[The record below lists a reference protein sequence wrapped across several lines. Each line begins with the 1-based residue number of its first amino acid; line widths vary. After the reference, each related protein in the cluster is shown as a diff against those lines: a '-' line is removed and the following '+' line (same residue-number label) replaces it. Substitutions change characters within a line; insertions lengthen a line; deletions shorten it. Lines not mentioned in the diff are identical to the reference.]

1 MKRSSVP
8 RKTANLSQ
16 STNHQ
21 LHMYALAASAAGV
34 GILAL
39 AQAAEAKIIYRPAN
53 VSINPHVP
61 YKLDLNHDG
70 TADFT
75 FSIYTFSHSG
85 SGGREFIATMTV
97 RGAQKSNAVVV
108 GSKGFA
114 RAFGPGIRIG
124 PKAAVKGYA
133 LMGHCLIQRNSM
145 SSVNTSKGNWLNVT
159 NRYLGLRFT
168 ISGKIHFGWARLT
181 VAGCAV
187 KGNLTGYAYETIPN
201 KPIVTGKTKGPDQA
215 SIEESNPALNLPT
228 PEPATLGALAMG
240 VHGLSIWRR
249 KESVLVGD

>member
-1 MKRSSVP
+1 MNRPSGP

-39 AQAAEAKIIYRPAN
+39 AQAAEAKIVYTPAN

-61 YKLDLNHDG
+61 YKLDLNHDRI
-70 TADFT
+70 ADFT

-85 SGGREFIATMTV
+85 SGGREFFATMIV
-97 RGAQKSNAVVV
+97 GGAQKSNAEVV
-108 GSKGFA
+108 GSKGLA
-114 RAFGPGIRIG
+114 RAFGPGRRIG
-124 PKAAVKGYA
+124 LKAAVKGYA
-133 LMGHCLIQRNSM
+133 LMGHCLKQVNSM
-145 SSVNTSKGNWLNVT
+145 SSVDTSRGNWLNVT

-168 ISGKIHFGWARLT
+168 VKGKTHFGWARLT

-187 KGNLTGYAYETIPN
+187 NANLTGYAYETIPN
-201 KPIVTGKTKGPDQA
+201 KPIVTGKTKGPDHA
-215 SIEESNPALNLPT
+215 SIEESNSSLNLPT
-228 PEPATLGALAMG
+228 PQPPTLGALATG
-240 VHGLSIWRR
+240 TPGLSIWRR
-249 KESVLVGD
+249 KESIVATQ

>member
-1 MKRSSVP
+1 MQRSSGP
-8 RKTANLSQ
+8 RKTANLSV
-16 STNHQ
+16 SIHQ
-21 LHMYALAASAAGV
+21 QLNMYALAASAAGV

-39 AQAAEAKIIYRPAN
+39 AQAAEAKIIYTHAN

-85 SGGREFIATMTV
+85 SGNREFIATMTV
-97 RGAQKSNAVVV
+97 RGAQKSNAAVV

-124 PKAAVKGYA
+124 SKAAVKGYA
-133 LMGHCLIQRNSM
+133 LMGHCLKQRNSM
-145 SSVNTSKGNWLNVT
+145 SSVDTSKGNWLNVT

-168 ISGKIHFGWARLT
+168 ISGKTHFGWARLT
-181 VAGCAV
+181 VAGCAANA
-187 KGNLTGYAYETIPN
+187 NLTGYAYETIPN
-201 KPIVTGKTKGPDQA
+201 KPIVTGKTKGPGNDSGLEQ
-215 SIEESNPALNLPT
+215 LN
-228 PEPATLGALAMG
+228 PATLTAPPAKPASLGLLSLGSPA
-240 VHGLSIWRR
+240 LSIWRR
-249 KESVLVGD
+249 KES